1 MASCNHSTLELLPE
15 RKMRLRC
22 RSCHLTIAADEVR
35 DSYCPECFERGGKKQ
50 YEFEE
55 LAAEKAVVTY
65 RCLECGI
72 VIKCE

>member
-1 MASCNHSTLELLPE
+1 
-15 RKMRLRC
+15 
-22 RSCHLTIAADEVR
+22 LTINADELR

-55 LAAEKAVVTY
+55 LAAEKAVATY
-65 RCLECGI
+65 RCLECGV